1 MQLENSNNN
10 AGDWQY
16 IKKKKDTSNIYVDL
30 INNEKIS
37 QENWYNALLT
47 KNDEFIDRTE
57 TEEIDNKKQ
66 HGKINSQKSQPE
78 VK

>member
-1 MQLENSNNN
+1 M
-10 AGDWQY
+10 
-16 IKKKKDTSNIYVDL
+16 KKYHKKI
-30 INNEKIS
+30 
-37 QENWYNALLT
+37 WYNALLT

-57 TEEIDNKKQ
+57 TKEKDNKKQ